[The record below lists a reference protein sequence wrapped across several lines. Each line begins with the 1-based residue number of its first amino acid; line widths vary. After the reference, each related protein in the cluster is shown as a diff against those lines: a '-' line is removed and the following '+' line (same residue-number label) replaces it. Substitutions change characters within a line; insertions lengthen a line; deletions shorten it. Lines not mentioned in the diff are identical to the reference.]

1 MNYRELNNRDFALHE
16 DGTVENDDKY
26 ADRREAPRMTL
37 DVPIILEGKN
47 ICLRDV
53 SLSGLQIESD
63 QPLEVDSVTELSFT
77 IPLEYR
83 RLFGERE
90 RISLLLK
97 IKWCTPCRN
106 VPNLY
111 RAGGVVND
119 ISEQA
124 KWDLFSYLSLFC
136 GPIGDENG
144 GVENPKALNGAATK
158 FHEDRINA
166 LGQLAG
172 GIAHDFNNHLMIILG
187 RLQMMRMKGAP
198 PELDRHAEKAERA
211 VLDAAELIKRLQDF
225 SLNSSPVPLG
235 PVQLNAV
242 MENAIAN
249 ARVWSKEHPEIPED
263 EYSFTTDLE
272 RPLVCTGVASDLQ
285 KALIYLIKN
294 AMEAMPEGGDIRI
307 TTKSEGTDIIVKIE
321 DNGPGLAEEVREK
334 IFEPFVTTRRGRSQG
349 LGLSIVYGIIRRH
362 GGSIEITDGPNG
374 GTHCRICLET
384 RTIPKYANGSSAE
397 AHSLKTDRQNS

>member
-1 MNYRELNNRDFALHE
+1 MKYRELNYRVIALTE
-16 DGTVENDDKY
+16 DTTVENDDKY

-37 DVPIILEGKN
+37 DVPIGLEGKN

-53 SLSGLQIESD
+53 SLSGLQIECD
-63 QPLEVDSVTELSFT
+63 QALEVGSQTELSLT

-90 RISLLLK
+90 RISLLVE
-97 IKWCTPCRN
+97 IKWCTPDTDN
-106 VPNLY
+106 PNLY
-111 RAGGVVND
+111 RAGGVVTA

-136 GPIGDENG
+136 GPIGDDNG
-144 GVENPKALNGAATK
+144 TVENPKALNGAATK

-211 VLDAAELIKRLQDF
+211 ALDAAELVKRLQDF

-242 MENAIAN
+242 MDNAIAN
-249 ARVWSKEHPEIPED
+249 ARAWAKEHPDIPED
-263 EYSFTTDLE
+263 EYSFKTDLE
-272 RPLVCTGVASDLQ
+272 RPLVCTGVAADLQ
-285 KALIYLIKN
+285 KALIYLFKN
-294 AMEAMPEGGDIRI
+294 AMEAMPEGGEIRI

-321 DNGPGLAEEVREK
+321 DNGPGLAEEVRGK
-334 IFEPFVTTRRGRSQG
+334 VFEPFVTTRRGRSRG

-362 GGSIEITDGPNG
+362 GGEIEIKDGPNG
-374 GTHCRICLET
+374 GALCRIHLET
-384 RTIPKYANGSSAE
+384 RTIPKYVNGSTAE
-397 AHSLKTDRQNS
+397 SRFLERNPQDS